1 MIGAIL
7 GDIIGSRFEFS
18 KVRNKSEDFELF
30 TDKCEFT
37 DDTVLTIATMDSIL
51 NDIPFDKSYSY
62 WGNKYPTCSYGSR
75 FRDWLEEDIKEPY
88 YSYGNGSAMRVS
100 PIGFAYNDLKT
111 VMDKAEESAIIT
123 HNHDEGI
130 KGAEAVAVCIY
141 LARHKTPKKIIKE
154 IIETYFD
161 YDLSRKLED
170 IRPYYQFNETC
181 QGSVPES
188 IICFLEGDGFEDC
201 IRKAISLGGDTDTM
215 GAIVGGIAEAYY
227 GVSIHIFI
235 KIYRYLPNEMILII
249 DKFYEK
255 YCKEDIFQFDSPER
269 AFVKLRPK
277 NMDDLSIL

>member
-18 KVRNKSEDFELF
+18 KVSKKSEDFELF

-51 NDIPFDKSYSY
+51 NNIPFDKSYSY

-75 FRDWLEEDIKEPY
+75 FRDWLEDDIKEPY

-111 VMDKAEESAIIT
+111 VMDKAEESAIVT

-130 KGAEAVAVCIY
+130 KGAEAVAVCVY
-141 LARHKTPKKIIKE
+141 LARNKTPKKIIKE

-188 IICFLEGDGFEDC
+188 IICSLEGNSFEDC

-227 GVSIHIFI
+227 GIPIELTI
-235 KIYRYLPNEMILII
+235 KMISYLPEEMLDII
-249 DKFYEK
+249 CKFYDK
-255 YCKEDIFQFDSPER
+255 YIN
-269 AFVKLRPK
+269 PK
-277 NMDDLSIL
+277 INNGSITSL